1 MEAYGNYFRCN
12 DGSSAE
18 MVSFDCGV
26 ISILSAQGS
35 TSGNI
40 LGQIHYVGVLKHIR
54 VINYGKV
61 SKRIALMKCDWV
73 RYGVDDTGDSTYKRD
88 ESGFLLAN
96 FSCMLDHPHDSFVLP
111 SQVQQVFY
119 ADANDTGP
127 WRVVLHSE
135 PRSKRS
141 QVSNYGE
148 FINTRVCVPS
158 LEADALLNPTSNIP
172 NMVGAIT
179 LCDRDVELAIAP
191 LLRGD
196 FGAMSDED

>member
-1 MEAYGNYFRCN
+1 MSQMEF
-12 DGSSAE
+12 SALQIAALC
-18 MVSFDCGV
+18 SP
-26 ISILSAQGS
+26 LSALRS
-35 TSGNI
+35 HTSI
-40 LGQIHYVGVLKHIR
+40 PL
-54 VINYGKV
+54 
-61 SKRIALMKCDWV
+61 
-73 RYGVDDTGDSTYKRD
+73 
-88 ESGFLLAN
+88 
-96 FSCMLDHPHDSFVLP
+96 VLP

-135 PRSKRS
+135 PRSRRS
-141 QVSNYGE
+141 QVSDYGE

-179 LCDRDVELAIAP
+179 LCDRDAELAVAP